1 MDVYINVVGGFRLT
15 DNSADLAITLAT
27 ASALADFEMPSDFIA
42 VGEVGLSGE
51 IRAVSYIEQRIS
63 EAQRLG
69 FNHIMVPS
77 PQQAV
82 KEL

>member
-1 MDVYINVVGGFRLT
+1 
-15 DNSADLAITLAT
+15 
-27 ASALADFEMPSDFIA
+27 MPSDFIA

-69 FNHIMVPS
+69 FKHIMIPS
-77 PQQAV
+77 RNKLSKNFNGIDVIRVSSLSQAV
-82 KEL
+82 YKTKGLIESGKNDS